1 MQKALSCR
9 PSRATI
15 TFSDS
20 SILRLDHGTTVELS
34 TGLNTSHQAIAQV
47 ILQNGQLWGRV
58 LTSTGINFG
67 TPEWT
72 A

>member
-1 MQKALSCR
+1 VW
-9 PSRATI
+9 RAQAGI
-15 TFSDS
+15 
-20 SILRLDHGTTVELS
+20 IAIA
-34 TGLNTSHQAIAQV
+34 QAIAQV